1 MLKLVR
7 MKAAIYIFFL
17 LSFLSCR
24 HPKYPMAKLDDLIV
38 GNWNVCSIKY
48 SHSAINFNVCPM
60 IVFKKGSL
68 GYIKRSNPVLLYF
81 KWKTNENKLFIEHQN
96 KSQDDIVND
105 GIYKVIVRNNKTFQE
120 VDLVDTASNVT
131 YVLGGIPTQ

>member
-1 MLKLVR
+1 

-17 LSFLSCR
+17 LAFLSCR
-24 HPKYPMAKLDDLIV
+24 HPKYPMV
-38 GNWNVCSIKY
+38 GNWSVCSIKY

-60 IVFKKGSL
+60 IVFKKDSL
-68 GYIKRSNPVLLYF
+68 GYIKRSDTVLLYF
-81 KWKTNENKLFIEHQN
+81 KWKTNENKLIIEHQN
-96 KSQDDIVND
+96 KSQDDIIND